1 MMNLSLEMLFGVCLE
16 KESGLGVKKFSLD
29 ELIIRTRECF
39 EDRGLAL
46 FMEVIIKSV
55 EEYLLAGLVGKFIDP
70 RPVLKALSIAPC
82 CPHSNFTS
90 KGLAERSIMTSL
102 GDMELCF
109 KRIKCVACSAT
120 IVPMRDFLG
129 IKPFQNK
136 SNELLKICIEAVTDQ
151 SYRRSLYQIEE
162 LTGADLSLGSLW
174 RSLMKNK
181 NFILNEKTV
190 FSELN
195 LQTVLDESIRESIKT
210 DPIHAILADGT
221 GFKLQREEENLK
233 KSDSKL
239 ETKSNLLQSEVRV
252 IFGITKLGS
261 ILPLGVYGGQET
273 WKFIGR
279 DLYRRFGKNPKLKPE
294 PIAEILLA
302 DGEEA
307 IFEHLG
313 KLAKEQQRCQWHLTH
328 DFKVVFQYLDDGKKE
343 ERKIYQSQ
351 IHEAMNI
358 EVDPKTHEDLEK
370 KLLLEAEIKKAE
382 KTLNE
387 LAVKLDENSY
397 HKSAGYLRNA
407 AYKMFT
413 YLRVYIRTGI
423 LGAKV
428 TSRLE
433 RLMREIGRRIKR
445 IAFNWSP
452 RGVAL
457 MCYMILIRAMNKNL
471 WNKYWEKVLNV
482 SGSIKLNLKAAF
494 MRNQEVPLP
503 N

>member
-1 MMNLSLEMLFGVCLE
+1 MMNLSLEMLFGVCLVRDAN
-16 KESGLGVKKFSLD
+16 LGVNKFALD
-29 ELIIRTRECF
+29 ELIIKTRECF
-39 EDRGLAL
+39 EVRGLAM
-46 FMEVIIKSV
+46 FMEVIIKAV
-55 EEYLLAGLVGKFIDP
+55 EEVVLGRMVGKFIDP
-70 RPVLKALSIAPC
+70 GLTLKALSIAPC
-82 CPHSNFTS
+82 CAHSSFTS
-90 KGLAERSIMTSL
+90 KGVSNRALMTSL
-102 GDMELCF
+102 GRMELCL
-109 KRIKCVACSAT
+109 KRVKCIACGVSF
-120 IVPMRDFLG
+120 VPMRNFLD

-136 SNELLKICIEAVTDQ
+136 SNELLKICLEAVTDQ

-162 LTGADLSLGSLW
+162 LTGAELSLGALW

-181 NFILNEKTV
+181 NFNLNEKTV
-190 FSELN
+190 SELN
-195 LQTVLDESIRESIKT
+195 LQTVLNESIRESIKT

-252 IFGITKLGS
+252 IFGVTKLGT
-261 ILPLGVYGGQET
+261 ILPLGVYGWQES

-294 PIAEILLA
+294 PIAEVLIA

-328 DFKVVFQYLDDGKKE
+328 DFKAVFQYLDDGNKAY
-343 ERKIYQSQ
+343 RKVYQSQ
-351 IHEAMNI
+351 IHDAMNI
-358 EVDPKTHEDLEK
+358 EVDPKAHEDLEK
-370 KLLLEAEIKKAE
+370 KLLLETEIRKAE

-387 LAVKLDENSY
+387 LAAKLDENSY
-397 HKSAGYLRNA
+397 HKSAVYLRNA

-445 IAFNWSP
+445 EGRIFKGLP
-452 RGVAL
+452 L
-457 MCYMILIRAMNKNL
+457 
-471 WNKYWEKVLNV
+471 V
-482 SGSIKLNLKAAF
+482 SS
-494 MRNQEVPLP
+494 ES
-503 N
+503 